1 MALIFTKLIST
12 ELWIG
17 GDTELK
23 GADFTN
29 ASGHALKIANA
40 TAWGIRIDGADLRE
54 RVSCVMNRARCFG
67 NGVDFAGMT
76 GADLRG
82 ATIDHLWD
90 APPSLGAARLD
101 R

>member
-1 MALIFTKLIST
+1 MCDES
-12 ELWIG
+12 
-17 GDTELK
+17 
-23 GADFTN
+23 
-29 ASGHALKIANA
+29 
-40 TAWGIRIDGADLRE
+40 
-54 RVSCVMNRARCFG
+54 ARCFG

-101 R
+101 RVTTHLNGAVDLDFVQLANGVGNSGLISSYHGPGIRVSQRNLPARSFANSLRSSVR